1 MPDETRQDMRRSF
14 MSDEEVRMV
23 DDYLAKIEQRRS
35 DYSADYERWDLEQ
48 QAYSGDQPLDDN
60 SPNTRVN
67 IVNANIEGQ
76 VAALVEQNIAVVCR
90 GEGPSDKGFADW
102 ARIGLDWTLRKN
114 KIKRLL
120 ERHER
125 RRELFGPAWFK
136 LYFNPDA
143 VKGFGLVTISCPPP
157 ASMYVDGKVSDPFD
171 LQSADYIAE
180 VMESSKSAAI
190 EEFGD
195 RAEAIHYGGGDPR
208 MVFAKQHSSDDD
220 DLYWLIQ
227 CWVMCKPKSGKKRIL
242 RLLKFSDDG
251 VLLYDSF
258 RKWNG
263 KRYEELTSPKPFYRY
278 NKYPYFLT
286 NLYYE
291 EGKLF
296 GFGDGKLLR
305 PLQDMIN
312 DLYDQARRAAR
323 PNRVFFDERSEVD
336 LAALDED
343 DGPVPCNDPNATIR
357 VVEMGRVNDA
367 IWRLVDMIHS
377 EVQRVIRFSD
387 LMLSMSASGGQTA
400 TESNIQQQ
408 QGMSGIDHK
417 KLMLQETLVDL
428 CEYALDL
435 MIEHYTE
442 AKAFRLDEDEDDY
455 TWIDFRQM
463 DKIPVQVP
471 TTSAFRKE
479 WLERNPDV
487 PVPEFEVL
495 KDDDGSDMTKS
506 VDLDIEVTIGAGLPK
521 NKAFLYQ
528 MLERLAPLVAVDKA
542 GMQKPVLTWEEL
554 RNFIE
559 DFLGL
564 PLEQPEETPPPPPVT
579 PTPPAPGQTPMAN
592 PTAAGMTANGGVQMP
607 VAAGGGML
615 G

>member
-1 MPDETRQDMRRSF
+1 MPDEVKKDMRRSF
-14 MSDEEVRMV
+14 MSDEEVRLV

-35 DYSADYERWDLEQ
+35 DYTADYERWDLEQ
-48 QAYSGDQPLDDN
+48 EAYSGDQPLDDN

-102 ARIGLDWTLRKN
+102 ARIGLDWTLRQN

-120 ERHER
+120 DRHER

-136 LYFNPDA
+136 LYFDPDA

-180 VMESSKSAAI
+180 VMESSKAAAI
-190 EEFGD
+190 EEYGE
-195 RAEAIHYGGGDPR
+195 RAEAIHFGGTDPR
-208 MVFAKQHSSDDD
+208 MVFSKPHSADDD
-220 DLYWLIQ
+220 DIFWLVQ
-227 CWVMCKPKSGKKRIL
+227 CWAMCAPAKGEKRIL

-263 KRYEELTSPKPFYRY
+263 KRYEELESPKPFYRY
-278 NKYPYFLT
+278 NKYPYWLT

-336 LAALDED
+336 LSALDED

-367 IWRLVDMIHS
+367 IWRLVDMIHG

-387 LMLSMSASGGQTA
+387 LMLSMSSSGGQTA
-400 TESNIQQQ
+400 TESSIQQQ
-408 QGMSGIDHK
+408 QGALGIDHK

-435 MIEHYTE
+435 MIEHYD
-442 AKAFRLDEDEDDY
+442 AGKAFRIDEDKDDY

-463 DKIPVQVP
+463 DKVPVQVP
-471 TTSAFRKE
+471 ATASFRKQ
-479 WLERNPDV
+479 WKRRNPDK
-487 PVPEFEVL
+487 PVPAFEVL
-495 KDDDGSDMTKS
+495 KDENGKEMTKS

-528 MLERLAPLVAVDKA
+528 MLERLAPLVAVNKA
-542 GMQKPVLTWEEL
+542 GLQQPVLTWEEL
-554 RNFIE
+554 RSFIE

-564 PLEQPEETPPPPPVT
+564 PLEQPEEATMAPPV
-579 PTPPAPGQTPMAN
+579 PQQPAPGQPAMAN
-592 PTAAGMTANGGVQMP
+592 PTAAGMTANGGVQQPM
-607 VAAGGGML
+607 AAGGAQ
-615 G
+615 